1 MTEAE
6 AQAWL
11 AADVSRETWDRLV
24 TFAEALVKWQKAI
37 NLVAP
42 GSLDALWQ
50 RHFLDSAQIF
60 PLRQQDA
67 GLWLDL
73 GSGGGFPGL
82 VCAILAAE
90 KAPELRFTFIESDL
104 RKGSFLRDVAR
115 QTGVRISVLTRRIED
130 APAQNAAVISARAL
144 APLGRLCELAAPH
157 LAADGIC
164 LFQKGANHATEL
176 DVARGEWHMKVTEV
190 ESQTAAG
197 AVIYKIEEL
206 ARV

>member
-6 AQAWL
+6 AQGRL

-60 PLRQQDA
+60 PLRQKES
-67 GLWLDL
+67 GLWLDI

-104 RKGSFLRDVAR
+104 RKCSFLRDVAR

-130 APAQNAAVISARAL
+130 APPQSAAIISARAL

-157 LAADGIC
+157 LAPDGVC

-176 DVARGEWHMKVTEV
+176 DVARAEWHMKVTEV